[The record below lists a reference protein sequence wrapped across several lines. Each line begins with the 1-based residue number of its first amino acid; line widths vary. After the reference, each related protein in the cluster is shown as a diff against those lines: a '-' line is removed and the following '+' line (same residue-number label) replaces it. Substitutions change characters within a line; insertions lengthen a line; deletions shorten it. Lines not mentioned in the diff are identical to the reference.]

1 MADDKKKPGLALVIG
16 ESKAPAADDD
26 MDGKPDDESSEDY
39 SEAAGEVFD
48 MLKADDKAGF
58 AQAMK
63 ALVMSCK

>member
-1 MADDKKKPGLALVIG
+1 MADDMKKPALALAIG
-16 ESKAPAADDD
+16 KSEPVDDD